1 MIVRRGDQALP
12 TLEKEGIP
20 ASEID
25 LTGLPRRISP
35 AWPGFAFKLLG
46 SLRLLRRILKDFH
59 PDAVVGMGG
68 YLTFPT
74 VLSAALRGIPRAVHE
89 SNAVL
94 GLANKMCGYFGA
106 ELFWGLPP
114 AHGQGA
120 LFGTPIRP
128 ALHKHG
134 QKVPARRALG
144 LDESRLTVL
153 VFGGSQGARSIN

>member
-59 PDAVVGMGG
+59 TDAVVGMGG

-106 ELFWGLPP
+106 ELFWGLMKTGSPFLSSEAAKGP
-114 AHGQGA
+114 GA
-120 LFGTPIRP
+120 STARFRP
-128 ALHKHG
+128 L
-134 QKVPARRALG
+134 
-144 LDESRLTVL
+144 
-153 VFGGSQGARSIN
+153 